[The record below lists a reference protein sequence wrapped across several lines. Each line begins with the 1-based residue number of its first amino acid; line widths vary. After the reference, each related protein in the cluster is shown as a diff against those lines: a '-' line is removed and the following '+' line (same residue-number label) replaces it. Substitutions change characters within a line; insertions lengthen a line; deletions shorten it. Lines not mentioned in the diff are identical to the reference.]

1 MNTER
6 AKRKLSAILSAD
18 VKGYSRL
25 MGKDEV
31 ATVRTLKEYREAMS
45 KLIKEFRG
53 RVVDSPGDNVLA
65 EFASVVDALE
75 CSIEIQKNLKT
86 KNDAL
91 PDSRKM
97 EFRIGVN
104 LGDVIEDEERV
115 YGDGVNI
122 AARIEGLAEPGGI
135 CISGSAFEQVRNK
148 VLLGYESLGE
158 HAVKNI
164 VQPIKVYRVL
174 MESEAAGKVIG
185 EKESR
190 ETRWGWKAVAALAVL
205 ILVTGGLVWHFYGRA
220 PKIEPASK
228 EKMAFPLPDKP
239 SIAVLPFVNMTGD
252 AKQEYMADGITEN
265 IITALSKVPEVF
277 VIARNTAFT
286 YKGKPVK
293 INKVSEELGVQYVL
307 EGSIQQ
313 SENRLRITAQLIN
326 ATGGHHLWAE
336 RFDRDL
342 SDIFVLQ
349 DKVTLDILSA
359 LRVEFTHGEQAR
371 VQETTKSLEAW
382 SCLVKGLSHFESFTK
397 DDNARAQELFKRA
410 VQVDPEYSYALAMLG
425 WTHWIDAAFGYSES
439 DSESFKKAVEIARK
453 ALQMDD
459 RLPDVHALWGGIYL
473 FQGQYDKA
481 IAEGQRAVALAPNV
495 ACNKALL
502 ARTMLLAGKF
512 EEALNLVKSAMR
524 HNPHYPSWYL
534 ESLAMTY
541 GVTGEHEKAIASFK
555 ELLNLRRNARGN
567 TIMPLLGLAAN
578 SAILGRENEAKAYA
592 KEILGVNPDFSLE
605 QFRKIN
611 PFKNPSHLKPFLEAL
626 RKVGIPDKPPLP
638 LPDKPSIA
646 VLPFVN
652 MSEDKSQEFFSDGLT
667 EEIITALSKTP
678 KLFVIARNSTFVY
691 KGKPVNV
698 QQVSRELGVKYV
710 LEGSVR
716 RSGDQLR
723 ITAQLID
730 ATTSNHLW
738 AERYERAM
746 GEIFAVQDEITLAIV
761 HALRIT
767 LTSGEQ
773 ARLVGKG
780 TKNLEAYLKA
790 IEANE
795 QFFLMNRQGS
805 LKAKE
810 FAREAI
816 STDPYYAFPYAILAN
831 AHMLDAWFLFAE
843 SYEGSMKLAD
853 DAARK
858 ALSLDE
864 NDPYIQSSLTNLYV
878 MQREHEKAI
887 ASAERALATGPSA
900 SRSQSSMGVALY
912 FSCRFSEAIPFF
924 EEAIRMDPYPPGPFF
939 RLLGGAYSGA
949 GLHEEALKAYE
960 KALKL
965 NPNDIFT
972 HLTLAAQYA
981 ELGRDEQARAE
992 VREVLRLHPKFSLE
1006 SFAKTLTFKDQSFV
1020 SRRLELMRKAGLK

>member
-25 MGKDEV
+25 MGEDEV
-31 ATVRTLKEYREAMS
+31 ATVRTLKKYREAVS
-45 KLIKEFRG
+45 KLTKEFRG

-75 CSIEIQKNLKT
+75 CSVEIQKLLKD
-86 KNDAL
+86 KNAAL
-91 PDSRKM
+91 PDNRRM

-104 LGDVIEDEERV
+104 LGDVIEDEDRV

-148 VLLGYESLGE
+148 VPLGYEYLGE

-174 MESEAAGKVIG
+174 MEHEAAGKVIG
-185 EKESR
+185 EKEPKAAR
-190 ETRWGWKAVAALAVL
+190 RGWKPVAAVAVL
-205 ILVTGGLVWHFYGRA
+205 VLVAGGLVWNFYGRA

-239 SIAVLPFVNMTGD
+239 SIV
-252 AKQEYMADGITEN
+252 
-265 IITALSKVPEVF
+265 
-277 VIARNTAFT
+277 
-286 YKGKPVK
+286 
-293 INKVSEELGVQYVL
+293 
-307 EGSIQQ
+307 
-313 SENRLRITAQLIN
+313 
-326 ATGGHHLWAE
+326 
-336 RFDRDL
+336 
-342 SDIFVLQ
+342 
-349 DKVTLDILSA
+349 
-359 LRVEFTHGEQAR
+359 
-371 VQETTKSLEAW
+371 
-382 SCLVKGLSHFESFTK
+382 
-397 DDNARAQELFKRA
+397 
-410 VQVDPEYSYALAMLG
+410 
-425 WTHWIDAAFGYSES
+425 
-439 DSESFKKAVEIARK
+439 
-453 ALQMDD
+453 
-459 RLPDVHALWGGIYL
+459 
-473 FQGQYDKA
+473 
-481 IAEGQRAVALAPNV
+481 
-495 ACNKALL
+495 
-502 ARTMLLAGKF
+502 
-512 EEALNLVKSAMR
+512 
-524 HNPHYPSWYL
+524 
-534 ESLAMTY
+534 
-541 GVTGEHEKAIASFK
+541 
-555 ELLNLRRNARGN
+555 
-567 TIMPLLGLAAN
+567 
-578 SAILGRENEAKAYA
+578 
-592 KEILGVNPDFSLE
+592 
-605 QFRKIN
+605 
-611 PFKNPSHLKPFLEAL
+611 
-626 RKVGIPDKPPLP
+626 
-638 LPDKPSIA
+638 

-678 KLFVIARNSTFVY
+678 KLFVIARNSSFVY

-710 LEGSVR
+710 LEGTVR

-795 QFFLMNRQGS
+795 QFNQMNRQGS

-810 FAREAI
+810 FAKEAI
-816 STDPYYAFPYAILAN
+816 SLDPKYAFPYAILAN

-843 SYEGSMKLAD
+843 SYEGSMKLAE
-853 DAARK
+853 DAAHK

-912 FSCRFSEAIPFF
+912 FSCRFNEAIPFF
-924 EEAIRMDPYPPGPFF
+924 EETIRMDPYPPSAQF

-949 GLHEEALKAYE
+949 GRHEEARKAYE
-960 KALKL
+960 NALKL
-965 NPNDIFT
+965 NPNDLFT
-972 HLTLAAQYA
+972 HLSLAAQYA
-981 ELGRDEQARAE
+981 ELGRDEQAHAE
-992 VREVLRLHPKFSLE
+992 VREVLRLHPKFSLDY
-1006 SFAKTLTFKDQSFV
+1006 FAKTLTFKDQSFV
-1020 SRRLELMRKAGLK
+1020 NRRLELMRKAGLK

>member
-25 MGKDEV
+25 MGEDEV
-31 ATVRTLKEYREAMS
+31 ATVRTLKKYREAVS
-45 KLIKEFRG
+45 KLTKEFRG

-75 CSIEIQKNLKT
+75 CSVEIQKLLKD
-86 KNDAL
+86 KNAAL
-91 PDSRKM
+91 PDNRRM

-104 LGDVIEDEERV
+104 LGDVIEDENRV

-148 VLLGYESLGE
+148 VPLGYEYLGE

-174 MESEAAGKVIG
+174 MEPEAAGKVIG
-185 EKESR
+185 EKEPKQ
-190 ETRWGWKAVAALAVL
+190 TRWGWKAVGTVAVL
-205 ILVTGGLVWHFYGRA
+205 VLAAGGLVWNFYGRA
-220 PKIEPASK
+220 PKIEPAS
-228 EKMAFPLPDKP
+228 EDKMAF
-239 SIAVLPFVNMTGD
+239 S
-252 AKQEYMADGITEN
+252 
-265 IITALSKVPEVF
+265 
-277 VIARNTAFT
+277 
-286 YKGKPVK
+286 
-293 INKVSEELGVQYVL
+293 
-307 EGSIQQ
+307 
-313 SENRLRITAQLIN
+313 
-326 ATGGHHLWAE
+326 
-336 RFDRDL
+336 
-342 SDIFVLQ
+342 
-349 DKVTLDILSA
+349 
-359 LRVEFTHGEQAR
+359 
-371 VQETTKSLEAW
+371 
-382 SCLVKGLSHFESFTK
+382 
-397 DDNARAQELFKRA
+397 
-410 VQVDPEYSYALAMLG
+410 
-425 WTHWIDAAFGYSES
+425 
-439 DSESFKKAVEIARK
+439 
-453 ALQMDD
+453 
-459 RLPDVHALWGGIYL
+459 
-473 FQGQYDKA
+473 
-481 IAEGQRAVALAPNV
+481 
-495 ACNKALL
+495 
-502 ARTMLLAGKF
+502 
-512 EEALNLVKSAMR
+512 
-524 HNPHYPSWYL
+524 
-534 ESLAMTY
+534 
-541 GVTGEHEKAIASFK
+541 
-555 ELLNLRRNARGN
+555 
-567 TIMPLLGLAAN
+567 
-578 SAILGRENEAKAYA
+578 
-592 KEILGVNPDFSLE
+592 
-605 QFRKIN
+605 
-611 PFKNPSHLKPFLEAL
+611 
-626 RKVGIPDKPPLP
+626 

-691 KGKPVNV
+691 KAKPVNV

-710 LEGSVR
+710 LVGSVR
-716 RSGDQLR
+716 RSGDQVR

-795 QFFLMNRQGS
+795 QFNQMNRQGS

-810 FAREAI
+810 FAKEAI
-816 STDPYYAFPYAILAN
+816 SLDPKYAFPYAILAN

-843 SYEGSMKLAD
+843 SYEGSMKLAE
-853 DAARK
+853 DAAHK

-912 FSCRFSEAIPFF
+912 FSCRFNEAIPFF
-924 EEAIRMDPYPPGPFF
+924 EETIRMDPYPPGAQF

-949 GLHEEALKAYE
+949 GRHEEARKAYE
-960 KALKL
+960 NALKL
-965 NPNDIFT
+965 NPNDLFT
-972 HLTLAAQYA
+972 HLSLAAQYA
-981 ELGRDEQARAE
+981 ELGRDEQAHAE
-992 VREVLRLHPKFSLE
+992 VREVLRLHPKFSLDY
-1006 SFAKTLTFKDQSFV
+1006 FAKTLTFKDQSFV
-1020 SRRLELMRKAGLK
+1020 NRRLELMRKAGLK